1 MIGAIHKV
9 STVLVLGIGIVH
21 TVGTFVFYAA
31 LTESAVW
38 FAGAGIGG
46 ISVALLNVALW
57 SPEPSALSWRLAAAS
72 NVLFLAWLA
81 AGVAATPRVPQF
93 SVGGVGA
100 VMVLSAF
107 CLQATKR

>member
-1 MIGAIHKV
+1 MIRTIHKIF
-9 STVLVLGIGIVH
+9 TVLVLGIGVVH
-21 TVGTFVFYAA
+21 TAGTFVFYTA

-57 SPEPSALSWRLAAAS
+57 SQEPPALSWRLAAAS

-81 AGVAATPRVPQF
+81 AAVAATPRVPQF
-93 SVGGVGA
+93 LVGGVGA